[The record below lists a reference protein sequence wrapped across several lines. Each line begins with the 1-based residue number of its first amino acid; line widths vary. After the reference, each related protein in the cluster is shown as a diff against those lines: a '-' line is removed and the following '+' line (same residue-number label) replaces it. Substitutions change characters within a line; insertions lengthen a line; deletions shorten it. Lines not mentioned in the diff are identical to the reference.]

1 MNHPLFKI
9 VLEQKSYS
17 GKELNNG
24 SDDLALS
31 FVFILLLLWI
41 CSVVPCADS
50 VHDSPPAK
58 IWPEHVIFP
67 ISLNLHSYP
76 PCTYICTLVQNAVS
90 CCKWWKNPI
99 AITFQIKKLNTTNN
113 KHNFYSKLGFSYK
126 VQKKRNK
133 NCKFNFVF
141 FMGVHCSV
149 PICYF

>member
-76 PCTYICTLVQNAVS
+76 PCTYICSLVQNAVS
-90 CCKWWKNPI
+90 CCKWWKKNNCNYLSN
-99 AITFQIKKLNTTNN
+99 KKI
-113 KHNFYSKLGFSYK
+113 KHNKQQTQFLFKVRFTYLRSAKKEEQKL
-126 VQKKRNK
+126 
-133 NCKFNFVF
+133 
-141 FMGVHCSV
+141 
-149 PICYF
+149 